1 MTHMMTTQPVLHP
14 PKRTQR
20 RPASAVRPRPLV
32 VPVKVAPEVSA
43 REAGL
48 RYNTDD
54 SPGITRKH
62 TSKEWSYHQPDGAP
76 VRDTATLQRIKAL
89 AIPPAWKDVWIAPE
103 ADSHLQVT
111 GRDEKGRKQYRYH
124 PQWRETRDAT
134 KYTRMIAFGEA
145 LPKIRA
151 RITHDLRLRGLPH
164 DKVLAVIVRL
174 LETTLIRVGNEEYAR
189 ENGHY
194 GLTTLQREHVTVRGG
209 SLQFAFTGK
218 SGVDH
223 TITLRDPQLARI
235 VGQIEDLPGNTLFRY
250 LDAHGKAH
258 PIDSADV
265 NAYLHEI
272 TGEHFTAK
280 DFRTWAGT
288 VLAAL
293 ALQEFE
299 AYDTK
304 TQAKKNILR
313 AIEHVAERLGNTPSV
328 CRKCYVH
335 PAVLNAYLDGTIRD
349 ALSAK
354 TEAELTDNLATLKP
368 EEAAV
373 LAFLRERLTR
383 TSARNRQRAA

>member
-14 PKRTQR
+14 LKRTQR
-20 RPASAVRPRPLV
+20 RSASAVRPRPLV
-32 VPVKVAPEVSA
+32 VPVKVAPEASA

-48 RYNTDD
+48 QYHTDD

-62 TSKEWSYHQPDGAP
+62 MSKGWSYHQPDGTP
-76 VRDTATLQRIKAL
+76 MRDAATLQRINAL

-134 KYTRMIAFGEA
+134 KYTQMIAFGEA

-151 RITHDLRLRGLPH
+151 RITHDLHLRGLPH

-235 VGQIEDLPGNTLFRY
+235 VRQIEDLPGNTLFRY

-265 NAYLHEI
+265 NTYLHEI

-293 ALQEFE
+293 ALQKFE

-313 AIEHVAERLGNTPSV
+313 AIEYVAERLGNTPSV

-335 PAVLNAYLDGTIRD
+335 PDVLNAYLDGTIRD
-349 ALSAK
+349 APSAK
-354 TEAELTDNLATLKP
+354 TEVKLTDNLATLKP